1 MRIGVW
7 LAALSIAVALPASS
21 DAARRRQRTGRKPLP
36 ARTVPASPQ
45 GTTTT
50 VAYDTGNPVE
60 FPSDV
65 DDQVV
70 GNRFDTRL
78 GGPLAA
84 TNRVTRVTLFPQNS
98 GGQSF
103 TFAALPDSMGAAQVI
118 EYFGATL
125 MAMEFNSVE
134 LPVEVVLPPQFIA
147 TFIGQF
153 GGAPGLAALDDM
165 SVLGQ
170 GFHAIRGTYYSPSI
184 VNIVSIPNRN
194 ALLRVTGPALPI
206 ELIDFQIQ

>member
-7 LAALSIAVALPASS
+7 LAALSIAIALPASS
-21 DAARRRQRTGRKPLP
+21 DAARRRGRPGRKPLP
-36 ARTVPASPQ
+36 ARTVPAAPLGS
-45 GTTTT
+45 TT

-60 FPSDV
+60 FPTDV

-98 GGQSF
+98 GSQSF
-103 TFAALPDSMGAAQVI
+103 TFAMPPNSMGTAPVLQ
-118 EYFGATL
+118 YFSGNL
-125 MAMEFNSVE
+125 MAMEFNSVQ
-134 LPVEVVLPPQFIA
+134 LPAEIVLPPEFIV
-147 TFIGQF
+147 TFIGLF

-165 SVLGQ
+165 SLLGQ
-170 GFHAIRGTYYSPSI
+170 GFHAIRGTYASP
-184 VNIVSIPNRN
+184 NIINVVPIPNRN
-194 ALLRVTGPALPI
+194 TLLRVTGPALPI
-206 ELIDFQIQ
+206 ELIDFQVR